1 MSLLPEEDVIS
12 KARAKYISY
21 DLASDIAPDIKAI
34 AKEFGIEYPL
44 LNQIAKRQNWGRFR
58 RINRNKFMETF
69 KEAQDTELAR
79 AAIDIAKVQADM
91 LRSSLSMINTDIPKI
106 HKEIMDRIENGEL
119 DSKSL
124 VAVFKI
130 MLDLKKQTHDLLLE
144 TSKEI
149 QKDNAEILEG
159 STELSNL
166 GLNSRVLDIVRQ
178 KLKEEELTDIDN
190 DNQEVEDEKRE
201 LFDKLDGEEE

>member
-1 MSLLPEEDVIS
+1 
-12 KARAKYISY
+12 
-21 DLASDIAPDIKAI
+21 
-34 AKEFGIEYPL
+34 
-44 LNQIAKRQNWGRFR
+44 
-58 RINRNKFMETF
+58 
-69 KEAQDTELAR
+69 
-79 AAIDIAKVQADM
+79 
-91 LRSSLSMINTDIPKI
+91 
-106 HKEIMDRIENGEL
+106 
-119 DSKSL
+119 
-124 VAVFKI
+124 
-130 MLDLKKQTHDLLLE
+130 LKKQTHDLLLE